1 MTHAAQPTDKD
12 KRLGKLLPVLAAR
25 GLTCRWA
32 ESQTPY
38 SDLSAECTL
47 LSGDP
52 PLCREVGDYLRANPI
67 IQQTVH
73 TLLSHLAM
81 ATSFRWQDVP
91 LPARLVARHGSMIGR
106 WLPTFLII
114 DGPLGRFL
122 RATDSPL
129 NILLRTQHARHPVL
143 AQARDLFNHDLF
155 RRVRNGVGHWS
166 FAFEERDATEWL
178 VCFDWESG
186 KRTAEVSIVE
196 SETLHLVSFSIIEC
210 LDSELFRHANPS
222 FTWPAFAQHL

>member
-1 MTHAAQPTDKD
+1 MTQVAAPTDKD
-12 KRLGKLLPVLAAR
+12 KLLGKLLNDLAVR
-25 GLTCRWA
+25 GLVRRWA

-47 LSGDP
+47 LSDDP
-52 PLCREVGDYLRANPI
+52 RHRREFGAYLCANPI

-73 TLLSHLAM
+73 TMLSHLAM
-81 ATSFRWQDVP
+81 AANGRWQDVP
-91 LPARLVARHGSMIGR
+91 LPARFMARQGSMIVR

-122 RATDSPL
+122 RTNDSPL
-129 NILLRTQHARHPVL
+129 NRVLRTQHVRYPVL

-155 RRVRNGVGHWS
+155 RCVRNGVGHWS
-166 FAFEERDATEWL
+166 FAFEQRDGAERL

-186 KRTAEVSIVE
+186 KRTAEVSILE
-196 SETLHLVSFSIIEC
+196 AEALHLASFSIIEC
-210 LDSELFRHANPS
+210 LDQELFRHANPS
-222 FTWPAFAQHL
+222 A

>member
-1 MTHAAQPTDKD
+1 MTHAAQPTEKD
-12 KRLGKLLPVLAAR
+12 ELLGKLLPVLAAR
-25 GLTCRWA
+25 GLVRRWA

-38 SDLSAECTL
+38 SDLSAECVL
-47 LSGDP
+47 LSSDP
-52 PLCREVGDYLRANPI
+52 SLRLEFGDYLRASPI

-81 ATSFRWQDVP
+81 VTSFRWQDVP
-91 LPARLVARHGSMIGR
+91 MPARLVAQHGSMIGR

-122 RATDSPL
+122 RAIDSPL
-129 NILLRTQHARHPVL
+129 NILLRTQHARYPVL

-166 FAFEERDATEWL
+166 FAFQQQDAIERL

-186 KRTAEVSIVE
+186 ERTAEVSIIE
-196 SETLHLVSFSIIEC
+196 AETLHLASFSIIEC
-210 LDSELFRHANPS
+210 LDQELFRHANPKAKS
-222 FTWPAFAQHL
+222 ALRE